1 MMRDTGSWTAKQPT
15 TPIIKGATMKKI
27 NLLMVAFTLSV
38 AALQS
43 SAEVTIEHAQG
54 TAVFTQTPSRV
65 ITFDLASLDTL
76 DALNVD
82 VLGLPQAFASGS
94 LAKYKSA
101 EYINAGSLF
110 EPDLEVIAAQ
120 QPDLVIVATRSAK
133 AYKSLSALAP
143 TIDMS
148 IWGANYLQ
156 QFKATSTK
164 IAQIFDRQAELQIKL
179 ERIDAQV
186 AQIQQL
192 AKSAGNALFILTN
205 GGKISAYGPG
215 SRFGWLH
222 DDLGITPAIADI
234 KAATHGDPISFE
246 FILKT
251 NPDWIFVLDRDA
263 AIGKGSGAAKAL
275 LDNELIN
282 KSKAAQNRQII
293 YLDGANWYILAGGL
307 NAVAASVNEV
317 LAALKQSH

>member
-1 MMRDTGSWTAKQPT
+1 
-15 TPIIKGATMKKI
+15 MKKI
-27 NLLMVAFTLSV
+27 HLLLVSLGLSLAGV
-38 AALQS
+38 QS
-43 SAEVTIEHAQG
+43 SADVTIKHAQG
-54 TAVFTQTPSRV
+54 TQVFTQIPSKV

-82 VLGLPQAFASGS
+82 VLGLPQAFASGP
-94 LAKYKSA
+94 LAKYKSDK
-101 EYINAGSLF
+101 YINAGSLF
-110 EPDLEVIAAQ
+110 EPDYELVSAQ

-133 AYKSLSALAP
+133 AYKNLSALAP
-143 TIDMS
+143 TIDMT
-148 IWGANYLQ
+148 IWGANFLQ
-156 QFKATSTK
+156 QFKASSNK
-164 IAQIFDRQAELQIKL
+164 IAQLFNKQAELKIKL
-179 ERIDAQV
+179 DRIDAQV
-186 AQIQQL
+186 TEIQQL

-205 GGKISAYGPG
+205 GGKITAYGPG

-222 DDLGITPAIADI
+222 DDLAITPAIADI

-282 KSKAAQNRQII
+282 KSKAAQNQQIV
-293 YLDGANWYILAGGL
+293 YLNGLNWYILAGGV
-307 NAVAASVNEV
+307 NAVGASVSEV
-317 LAALKQSH
+317 LTALKK

>member
-1 MMRDTGSWTAKQPT
+1 MQDTASWIAKQIT
-15 TPIIKGATMKKI
+15 TQIIKGLTMKI
-27 NLLMVAFTLSV
+27 STLFLVALSLSV
-38 AALQS
+38 TALPS
-43 SAEVTIEHAQG
+43 VAEVTIEHAQG
-54 TAVFTQTPSRV
+54 TAIFTQTPSKV

-76 DALNVD
+76 DALNVE

-94 LAKYKSA
+94 LKKYKSA
-101 EYINAGSLF
+101 NYINAGSLF

-143 TIDMS
+143 TIDLS
-148 IWGANYLQ
+148 IWGANYLE

-164 IAQIFDRQAELQIKL
+164 IAQIFNRQEELKSKL
-179 ERIDAQV
+179 DDIDTQV

-251 NPDWIFVLDRDA
+251 DPDWIFVLDRDA

-282 KSKAAQNRQII
+282 KSKAAQNRQIV
-293 YLDGANWYILAGGL
+293 YLNGANWYILAGGV
-307 NAVAASVNEV
+307 NAVAASVTEV
-317 LAALKQSH
+317 LTALKNSH